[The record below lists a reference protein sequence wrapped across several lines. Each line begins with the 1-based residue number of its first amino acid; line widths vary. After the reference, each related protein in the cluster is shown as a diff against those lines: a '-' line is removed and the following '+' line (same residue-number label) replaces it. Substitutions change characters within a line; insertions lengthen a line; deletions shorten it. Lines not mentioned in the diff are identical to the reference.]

1 VNGSEPTL
9 ANGITYTGLLAI
21 TTTLTVRA
29 AAFLTGQLPSRP
41 VTHTYIF
48 PEQVLSQPQNPS
60 GFPTT
65 WGSWSQVDYEMDP
78 EIVNDGRFR
87 SNILASL
94 QSFPTLSIVMN
105 TDDMFGGQGIYSN
118 PTRQVPNNPLSQVE
132 KACSAELIHPDGSP
146 GFQLDCGIRIQGGAS
161 RTPNNNPKHSL
172 RILFKNDYGPGKLDY
187 PFFEDSS
194 VTSFDSIILRG
205 EYNNSWIHWAPDQRL
220 RGSNAR
226 DQWGRDTQIAM
237 SGLGSYGNYVHL

>member
-1 VNGSEPTL
+1 VALGPGEYLVVFASGKDRRPTAPGAFLHANFRLGADGEFLGLFNASSPRVPVSVFTPAYPEQRTEISYGYDSTDALRYFATPTPGVPNGNSSITGVVAPVIANVSRGVFNHPFTLILATATPGATVRYTVNGSEPTL

-78 EIVNDGRFR
+78 EIVNDVRFR
-87 SNILASL
+87 SNVLASL
-94 QSFPTLSIVMN
+94 RRP
-105 TDDMFGGQGIYSN
+105 D
-118 PTRQVPNNPLSQVE
+118 
-132 KACSAELIHPDGSP
+132 SAL
-146 GFQLDCGIRIQGGAS
+146 LL
-161 RTPNNNPKHSL
+161 L
-172 RILFKNDYGPGKLDY
+172 R
-187 PFFEDSS
+187 
-194 VTSFDSIILRG
+194 V
-205 EYNNSWIHWAPDQRL
+205 
-220 RGSNAR
+220 
-226 DQWGRDTQIAM
+226 
-237 SGLGSYGNYVHL
+237 